1 MDTETKTNVARSLL
15 MLASSHTAT
24 SLHDDLHAILSA
36 CGADRYGES
45 LAAVTDRVA
54 AVWARPDEWH
64 GISIVAPG
72 RVAHHVA
79 ALFLNGSSINLA
91 DVGGIV
97 AGSQERHVVKAAL
110 RTLALQAEEAA

>member
-1 MDTETKTNVARSLL
+1 MDTDTKTNVARSLL
-15 MLASSHTAT
+15 MLASNHTAT

-45 LAAVTDRVA
+45 LSVVADRVA
-54 AVWARPDEWH
+54 AVWAHPGEWH

-72 RVAHHVA
+72 RAAHHVA